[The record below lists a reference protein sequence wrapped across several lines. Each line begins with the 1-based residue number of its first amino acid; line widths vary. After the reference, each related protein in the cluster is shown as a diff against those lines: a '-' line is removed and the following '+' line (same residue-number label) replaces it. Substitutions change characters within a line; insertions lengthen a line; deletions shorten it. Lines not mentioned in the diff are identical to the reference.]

1 MKNILEGKIESRIN
15 AYVLLKELNSENK
28 FIEFE
33 KIQYFNFEENG
44 YNFFKENNLT
54 LNVFDRGKLFQY
66 IKNIEVN
73 ENKVLLVDSLEVI
86 QNILFEKDEFEEF
99 LRDMQLQKFRSKVI
113 FVFSNIRVMKLE
125 KLLKDNYP
133 EKNIVVGV

>member
-15 AYVLLKELNSENK
+15 AYVVLKELSSENK
-28 FIEFE
+28 FRDIE
-33 KIQYFNFEENG
+33 KIQYFDFEENG
-44 YNFFKENNLT
+44 YSFFKENNLT

-73 ENKVLLVDSLEVI
+73 ENKILLVDNFEII
-86 QNILFEKDEFEEF
+86 QNILFEKDEFREF
-99 LRDMQLQKFRSKVI
+99 LREMQLQKFRNKVI

-133 EKNIVVGV
+133 EKNIVVGA

>member
-1 MKNILEGKIESRIN
+1 MNNILEGKIESRIN

-28 FIEFE
+28 FKEFE

-66 IKNIEVN
+66 IKNIEVSQ
-73 ENKVLLVDSLEVI
+73 NKILLVDNLEIV

-99 LRDMQLQKFRSKVI
+99 LREMQLQKFRSKVI

-125 KLLKDNYP
+125 RLLKDNYP

>member
-86 QNILFEKDEFEEF
+86 QNILFEKDEFE
-99 LRDMQLQKFRSKVI
+99 
-113 FVFSNIRVMKLE
+113 
-125 KLLKDNYP
+125 
-133 EKNIVVGV
+133 

>member
-15 AYVLLKELNSENK
+15 AYVLLKELNSEHK
-28 FIEFE
+28 FRDIE
-33 KIQYFNFEENG
+33 KIQYFDFEENG
-44 YNFFKENNLT
+44 YSFFKENNLT

-73 ENKVLLVDSLEVI
+73 ENKILLVDNFEII
-86 QNILFEKDEFEEF
+86 QNILFEKDEFREF
-99 LRDMQLQKFRSKVI
+99 LREMQLQKFRNKVI

>member
-1 MKNILEGKIESRIN
+1 
-15 AYVLLKELNSENK
+15 
-28 FIEFE
+28 
-33 KIQYFNFEENG
+33 
-44 YNFFKENNLT
+44 LT

-86 QNILFEKDEFEEF
+86 QNILFEKDEFEDF

>member
-86 QNILFEKDEFEEF
+86 QNILFEKDEFEDF